1 MASISAKFKLI
12 DEMSAKL
19 DKIAQSGRSALSQ
32 WEKAGAAIDTAFDGA
47 ATETAQTAQS
57 INTSTDAVD
66 KFAEATAKAA
76 DRADDFTA
84 AMDEMENATNAASA
98 ASDELASAG
107 EDTEEALKGV
117 EESGTRAGEK
127 VKDYG
132 EESEEAGRKSKK
144 FGQETTDAIQS
155 IEDLLITVGIT
166 KLLKGIGDAFA
177 DCINDAIE
185 FESAIT
191 GVYKTVDGT
200 PEQLQQISDE
210 VKELSTR
217 IPATTTEIAAV
228 AEAAGQLGI
237 ATENVMAFSEV
248 MINLGEATNLT
259 SDEAASALAKFTN
272 ITGTAASEY
281 ENLGSTIVALGNN
294 FATTEADIVAM
305 STRMASAGTLAGMTE
320 SDILALAAS
329 LSSVGIEADAG
340 GSSMSTLI
348 SKMQLAVETGNDQ
361 LEQFASVAGY
371 TADEFTKKWGEDAAQ
386 ALYAFIAGLNDT
398 ERNGASA
405 TAVLDD
411 MGITEIRLSNAIKA
425 LANNSDSLGQ
435 ALTFA
440 NGAWEENTAL
450 ATEANTRYATLE
462 SKLGMTKNAA
472 NNLSIAVGDVF
483 TPMLAKA
490 AEVGQGALEGLTT
503 FVKNNPSAVKG
514 LAAIT
519 LGVGTFTAAIVAYTV
534 ATKAAKVAQAALNAI
549 QLANP
554 YYLVGAAIAAVTV
567 ALVAFIAST
576 VEAEDKSKQLTA
588 ASKEQERELQAM
600 RAEYDAVCD
609 TYGETSYQAQELSW
623 KIEEMTAEY
632 EASKQTMEEYRNAF
646 SSTMDAYY
654 EMVKKHEEAEEK
666 VTRESASIMS
676 LIGRLE
682 TLTKQTEVSAAE
694 QEEILAIIRKLNEE
708 VPGLS
713 LSYDKLTNSM
723 SSSSEAIKALA
734 EAEVASR
741 KYDTYYEQLIE
752 KMSKR
757 EELQTALTSAT
768 DNQAAAQKELNRLQE
783 SYDKWYD
790 EHKYGL
796 NSEKNASKMGR
807 YMAKIADAQEQVNE
821 FTDNVNEATK
831 AIDDNEA
838 EIERISTEMAK
849 LSGTYEE
856 STGAIVTYEE
866 AVNKSLSSVSSSITE
881 LCQKYDEAYTT
892 ARESIDGQIG
902 LFDEMVVKADMTVAE
917 MQGAMQSQV
926 QYLTE
931 YTENLKK
938 AMDFGFDRSLVEKLS
953 DGSEESAAQLGTL
966 ISKVEDLGGKTE
978 AAKKFVDDFN
988 AKFQEVEKAKDEFAE
1003 QVADIET
1010 DFTGGM
1016 KALEDQLNS
1025 TIDELNM
1032 EADAAA
1038 AAKATMHGYIS
1049 EIIAGGNSAVAAAAD
1064 AAARVRAA
1072 LQSGVAT
1079 TASGGGWTSYAD
1091 AAAQGYSNIKTA
1103 REFARGGSDKSTY
1116 GSYQN
1121 YLDAMYQKYG
1131 GYAEGTDY
1139 ASAGWKLVGEDGPE
1153 LMHFDGGEKVY
1164 TADETENIL
1173 ARSSAKEF
1181 FALPQGDLGSKTEAA
1196 KTDNGPK
1203 TIRLEINGAGA
1214 IEVDENVDEE
1224 TVVAIMQQH
1233 LKPVLTSI
1241 VKQEIYEEGDLS
1253 YDY

>member
-32 WEKAGAAIDTAFDGA
+32 WEKAGAAIDAAFDDA

-66 KFAEATAKAA
+66 KFGEATARAA
-76 DRADDFTA
+76 DKADEFTA
-84 AMDEMENATNAASA
+84 AMDEMENATNAAST

-107 EDTEEALKGV
+107 NETEEALNGV
-117 EESGTRAGEK
+117 TESSERAGKK

-132 EESEEAGRKSKK
+132 EENEEAGRKSKK
-144 FGQETTDAIQS
+144 FGEETTEAIQS

-166 KLLKGIGDAFA
+166 KLLKGIGDAFV
-177 DCINDAIE
+177 DCVGDAIE

-200 PEQLQQISDE
+200 PEQLAQISDE
-210 VKELSTR
+210 VKDLALN

-272 ITGTAASEY
+272 ITGTQASEY

-294 FATTEADIVAM
+294 FATTEKDIVAM

-348 SKMQLAVETGNDQ
+348 SKMQLAVETGNEQ
-361 LEQFASVAGY
+361 LEQFASVAGLS
-371 TADEFTKKWGEDAAQ
+371 ADEFTKKWGEDAAQ
-386 ALYAFIAGLNDT
+386 ALYAFIAGLQDT
-398 ERNGASA
+398 ERNGMSA

-425 LANNSDSLGQ
+425 LSNNSDSLGQ

-450 ATEANTRYATLE
+450 ATEANTRYSTLE

-483 TPMLAKA
+483 TPTISMA
-490 AEVGQGALEGLTT
+490 ASVGHSILTGLTD
-503 FVKNNPSAVKG
+503 FVKAHPTVVKG
-514 LAAIT
+514 VAAIT
-519 LGVGTFTAAIVAYTV
+519 IGVGAFTAAVVAYTV
-534 ATKAAKVAQAALNAI
+534 ATKAAKVAQAALNAV

-576 VEAEDKSKQLTA
+576 AEAEDESKRLTA
-588 ASKEQERELQAM
+588 ASKEQERQLQAM
-600 RAEYDAVCD
+600 QAEYESVCD

-623 KIEEMTAEY
+623 KIEEMTAQY

-646 SSTMDAYY
+646 SSTMDSYY

-676 LIGRLE
+676 LCGRLE
-682 TLTKQTEVSAAE
+682 TLTSQTEVTAAE

-757 EELQTALTSAT
+757 EELQEALTKAT
-768 DNQAAAQKELNRLQE
+768 DNQSAAQSELNRLQE
-783 SYDKWYD
+783 SYDKWY
-790 EHKYGL
+790 EKHKYGL
-796 NSEKNASKMGR
+796 NSTKNASKMGQ
-807 YMAKIADAQEQVNE
+807 YMAKIADAQEDVNE

-831 AIDDNEA
+831 AIEDNEA

-856 STGAIVTYEE
+856 NAGALVTYEQ
-866 AVNKSLSSVSSSITE
+866 AVEKSLSSVNAQITE
-881 LCQKYDEAYTT
+881 LCQKYDEAYEA

-902 LFDEMVVKADMTVAE
+902 LFDKIVVKAELSIAD
-917 MQGAMQSQV
+917 MQGAWESQIL
-926 QYLTE
+926 YLTS

-938 AMDFGFDRSLVEKLS
+938 AMDFGLDRSLVEKLS
-953 DGSEESAAQLGTL
+953 DGSEESAAQLDTI
-966 ISKVEDLGGKTE
+966 ISKVENLGGKTE

-988 AKFQEVEKAKDEFAE
+988 TKFREVEKAKDDFAK

-1010 DFTGGM
+1010 DFTGTM
-1016 KALEDQLNS
+1016 KTLEDQLDS
-1025 TIDELNM
+1025 TIDEMNM

-1072 LQSGVAT
+1072 LQSGVTT

-1091 AAAQGYSNIKTA
+1091 AAAAGYSNIRTA
-1103 REFARGGSDKSTY
+1103 SEFARGGADKNKY

-1121 YLDAMYQKYG
+1121 YLDAMYKQYG

-1139 ASAGWKLVGEDGPE
+1139 ADAGLKLVGEHGPE
-1153 LMHFDGGEKVY
+1153 LVEFAGGEKVY
-1164 TADETENIL
+1164 TADETEGVL
-1173 ARSSAKEF
+1173 ARSAAKEF
-1181 FALPQGDLGSKTEAA
+1181 YATPQGDIGKSETPK
-1196 KTDNGPK
+1196 DSDGPK
-1203 TIRLEINGAGA
+1203 IIRLEINGAGA
-1214 IEVDENVDEE
+1214 IEVDENVDEA

-1233 LKPVLTSI
+1233 LKPVLTGI

>member
-32 WEKAGAAIDTAFDGA
+32 WEKAGAAIDAAFDGA

-66 KFAEATAKAA
+66 KFGEATARAA
-76 DRADDFTA
+76 DKADEFTA
-84 AMDEMENATNAASA
+84 AMDEMENATNAAST

-107 EDTEEALKGV
+107 NETEEALNGV
-117 EESGTRAGEK
+117 TESSERAGKK

-132 EESEEAGRKSKK
+132 EENEEAGRKSKK
-144 FGQETTDAIQS
+144 FGEETTEAIQS

-166 KLLKGIGDAFA
+166 KLLKGIGDAFV
-177 DCINDAIE
+177 DCVGDAIE

-200 PEQLQQISDE
+200 PEQLAQISDE
-210 VKELSTR
+210 VKDLALN

-272 ITGTAASEY
+272 ITGTSAEEY

-348 SKMQLAVETGNDQ
+348 SKMQLAVETGNEQ

-371 TADEFTKKWGEDAAQ
+371 SADEFTKKWGEDAAQ
-386 ALYAFIAGLNDT
+386 ALYAFIAGLQDT
-398 ERNGASA
+398 ERNGMSA

-425 LANNSDSLGQ
+425 LSNNSDSLGQ

-450 ATEANTRYATLE
+450 ATEANTRYSTLE

-483 TPMLAKA
+483 TPAISKA
-490 AEVGQGALEGLTT
+490 AGVGHSILTGLTD
-503 FVKNNPSAVKG
+503 FVKANPTVVKG
-514 LAAIT
+514 VAAIT
-519 LGVGTFTAAIVAYTV
+519 IGVGAFTAAIVAYTV
-534 ATKAAKVAQAALNAI
+534 ATKAAKVAQAALNAV

-576 VEAEDKSKQLTA
+576 AEAEDESKRLTA
-588 ASKEQERELQAM
+588 ASKEQERQLQAM
-600 RAEYDAVCD
+600 QAEYESVCD

-623 KIEEMTAEY
+623 KIEEMTAQY

-646 SSTMDAYY
+646 SSTMDSYY

-676 LIGRLE
+676 LCGRLE
-682 TLTKQTEVSAAE
+682 TLTSQTEVTAAE

-757 EELQTALTSAT
+757 EELQEALTKAT
-768 DNQAAAQKELNRLQE
+768 DNQSAAQSELNRLQE
-783 SYDKWYD
+783 SYDKWY
-790 EHKYGL
+790 EKHKYSL
-796 NSEKNASKMGR
+796 NSPKNASKMGQ
-807 YMAKIADAQEQVNE
+807 YMAKIADAQEDVNE

-831 AIDDNEA
+831 AIEDNEA

-856 STGAIVTYEE
+856 NAGAIVTYEQ
-866 AVNKSLSSVSSSITE
+866 AVEKSLSSVNAQISE
-881 LCQKYDEAYTT
+881 LCQKYDEAYEA

-902 LFDEMVVKADMTVAE
+902 LFDKIVVKAELSIAD
-917 MQGAMQSQV
+917 MQGAWESQIL
-926 QYLTE
+926 YLTS

-938 AMDFGFDRSLVEKLS
+938 AMDFGLDRSLVEKLS
-953 DGSEESAAQLGTL
+953 DGSEESAAQLDTI
-966 ISKVEDLGGKTE
+966 ISKVESLGGKTE

-988 AKFQEVEKAKDEFAE
+988 AKFREVEKAKDDFAE

-1010 DFTGGM
+1010 DFTGTM
-1016 KALEDQLNS
+1016 KALEDQLDS
-1025 TIDELNM
+1025 TIDEMNM

-1091 AAAQGYSNIKTA
+1091 AAAAGHSNIRTA
-1103 REFARGGSDKSTY
+1103 SEFARGGADKNKY

-1121 YLDAMYQKYG
+1121 YLDAMYKQYG

-1139 ASAGWKLVGEDGPE
+1139 ADAGLKLVGEHGPE
-1153 LMHFDGGEKVY
+1153 LVEFAGGEKVY
-1164 TADETENIL
+1164 TADETEGIL
-1173 ARSSAKEF
+1173 ARSAAKEF
-1181 FALPQGDLGSKTEAA
+1181 YATPQGDIGKSETPK
-1196 KTDNGPK
+1196 DSDGPK
-1203 TIRLEINGAGA
+1203 IIRLEINGAGA
-1214 IEVDENVDEE
+1214 IEVDENVDEA

>member
-32 WEKAGAAIDTAFDGA
+32 WEKAGAAIDAAFDGA

-66 KFAEATAKAA
+66 KFGEATARAA
-76 DRADDFTA
+76 DKADEFTA
-84 AMDEMENATNAASA
+84 AMDEMENATNAAST

-107 EDTEEALKGV
+107 NETEEALNGV
-117 EESGTRAGEK
+117 TESSERAGKK

-132 EESEEAGRKSKK
+132 EENEEAGRKSKK
-144 FGQETTDAIQS
+144 FGEETTEAIQS
-155 IEDLLITVGIT
+155 IEDLLITVGST
-166 KLLKGIGDAFA
+166 KLLKGIGDAFV
-177 DCINDAIE
+177 DCVGDAIE

-200 PEQLQQISDE
+200 PEQLAQISDE
-210 VKELSTR
+210 VKDLALN

-272 ITGTAASEY
+272 ITGTQASEY

-294 FATTEADIVAM
+294 FATTEKDIVAM

-348 SKMQLAVETGNDQ
+348 SKMQLAVETGNEQ
-361 LEQFASVAGY
+361 LEQFASVAGLS
-371 TADEFTKKWGEDAAQ
+371 ADEFTKKWGEDAAQ
-386 ALYAFIAGLNDT
+386 ALYAFIAGLQDT
-398 ERNGASA
+398 ERNGMSA

-425 LANNSDSLGQ
+425 LSNNSDSLGQ

-450 ATEANTRYATLE
+450 ATEANTRYSTLE

-483 TPMLAKA
+483 TPTISKA
-490 AEVGQGALEGLTT
+490 AGVGHSILTGLTD
-503 FVKNNPSAVKG
+503 FVKANPTVVKG
-514 LAAIT
+514 VAAIT
-519 LGVGTFTAAIVAYTV
+519 IGVGAFTAAIVAYTV
-534 ATKAAKVAQAALNAI
+534 ATKAAKVAQAALNAV

-576 VEAEDKSKQLTA
+576 AEAEDESKRLTA
-588 ASKEQERELQAM
+588 ASKEQERQLQAM
-600 RAEYDAVCD
+600 QAEYESVCD

-623 KIEEMTAEY
+623 KIEEMTAQY

-646 SSTMDAYY
+646 SSTMDSYY

-676 LIGRLE
+676 LCGRLE
-682 TLTKQTEVSAAE
+682 TLTSQTEVTAAE

-757 EELQTALTSAT
+757 EELQEALTKAT
-768 DNQAAAQKELNRLQE
+768 DNQSAAQSELNRLQE
-783 SYDKWYD
+783 SYDKWY
-790 EHKYGL
+790 EKHKYGL
-796 NSEKNASKMGR
+796 NSTKNASKMGQ
-807 YMAKIADAQEQVNE
+807 YMAKITDAQEDVNE

-831 AIDDNEA
+831 AIEDNEA

-856 STGAIVTYEE
+856 SAGALVTYEQ
-866 AVNKSLSSVSSSITE
+866 AVEKSLSSVNAQITE
-881 LCQKYDEAYTT
+881 LCQKYDEAYEA

-902 LFDEMVVKADMTVAE
+902 LFDKIVVKAELSIAD
-917 MQGAMQSQV
+917 MQGAWESQIL
-926 QYLTE
+926 YLTS

-938 AMDFGFDRSLVEKLS
+938 AMDFGLDRSLVEKLS
-953 DGSEESAAQLGTL
+953 DGSEESAAQLDTI
-966 ISKVEDLGGKTE
+966 ISKVESLGGKTE

-988 AKFQEVEKAKDEFAE
+988 AKFREVEKAKDDFAE

-1010 DFTGGM
+1010 DFTGAM
-1016 KALEDQLNS
+1016 KALEDQLDS
-1025 TIDELNM
+1025 TIDEMNM

-1091 AAAQGYSNIKTA
+1091 AAAAGHSNIRTA
-1103 REFARGGSDKSTY
+1103 SEFARGGADKNKY

-1121 YLDAMYQKYG
+1121 YLDAMYKQYG

-1139 ASAGWKLVGEDGPE
+1139 AVAGLKLVGEHGPE
-1153 LMHFDGGEKVY
+1153 LVEFAGGEKVY
-1164 TADETENIL
+1164 TADETEGIL
-1173 ARSSAKEF
+1173 ARPAAKEF
-1181 FALPQGDLGSKTEAA
+1181 YATPQGDIGKSETPK
-1196 KTDNGPK
+1196 DGDGPK
-1203 TIRLEINGAGA
+1203 IIRLEISGAGA
-1214 IEVDENVDEE
+1214 IEVDENVDEA

>member
-32 WEKAGAAIDTAFDGA
+32 WEKAGAAIDAAFDGA

-66 KFAEATAKAA
+66 KFGEATARAA
-76 DRADDFTA
+76 DKADEFTA
-84 AMDEMENATNAASA
+84 AMDEMENATNAAST

-107 EDTEEALKGV
+107 TETEEALNGV
-117 EESGTRAGEK
+117 TESSERAGKK

-132 EESEEAGRKSKK
+132 EENEEAGRKSKK
-144 FGQETTDAIQS
+144 FGEETTEAIQS

-166 KLLKGIGDAFA
+166 KLLKGIGDAFV
-177 DCINDAIE
+177 DCVGDAIE

-200 PEQLQQISDE
+200 PEQLAQISDE
-210 VKELSTR
+210 VKDLALN

-272 ITGTAASEY
+272 ITGTSAEEY

-348 SKMQLAVETGNDQ
+348 SKMQLAVETGNEQ

-371 TADEFTKKWGEDAAQ
+371 SADEFTKKWGEDAAQ
-386 ALYAFIAGLNDT
+386 ALYAFIAGLQDT
-398 ERNGASA
+398 ERNGMSA

-425 LANNSDSLGQ
+425 LSNNSDSLGQ

-450 ATEANTRYATLE
+450 ATEANTRYSTLE

-483 TPMLAKA
+483 TPTISMA
-490 AEVGQGALEGLTT
+490 ASVGHSILTGLTD
-503 FVKNNPSAVKG
+503 FVKAHPTVVKG
-514 LAAIT
+514 VAAIT
-519 LGVGTFTAAIVAYTV
+519 IGVGAFTAAIVAYTV
-534 ATKAAKVAQAALNAI
+534 ATKAAKVAQAALNAV

-576 VEAEDKSKQLTA
+576 AEAEDESKRLTA
-588 ASKEQERELQAM
+588 ASKEQERQLQAM
-600 RAEYDAVCD
+600 QAEYESVCD

-623 KIEEMTAEY
+623 KIEEMTAQY

-646 SSTMDAYY
+646 SSTMDSYY

-676 LIGRLE
+676 LCGRLE
-682 TLTKQTEVSAAE
+682 TLTSQTEVTAAE

-757 EELQTALTSAT
+757 EELQEALTKAT
-768 DNQAAAQKELNRLQE
+768 DNQSAAQSELNRLQE
-783 SYDKWYD
+783 SYDKWY
-790 EHKYGL
+790 EKHKYGL
-796 NSEKNASKMGR
+796 NSTKNASKMGQ
-807 YMAKIADAQEQVNE
+807 YMAKIADAQEDVNE

-831 AIDDNEA
+831 AIEDNEA

-856 STGAIVTYEE
+856 NAGALVTYEQ
-866 AVNKSLSSVSSSITE
+866 AVEKSLSSVNAQITE
-881 LCQKYDEAYTT
+881 LCQKYDEAYEA

-902 LFDEMVVKADMTVAE
+902 LFDKIVVKAELSIAD
-917 MQGAMQSQV
+917 MQGAWESQIL
-926 QYLTE
+926 YLTS

-938 AMDFGFDRSLVEKLS
+938 AMDFGLDRSLVEKLS
-953 DGSEESAAQLGTL
+953 DGSEESAAQLDTI
-966 ISKVEDLGGKTE
+966 ISKVESLGGKTE

-988 AKFQEVEKAKDEFAE
+988 TKFREVEKAKDDFAK

-1010 DFTGGM
+1010 DFTGTM
-1016 KALEDQLNS
+1016 KTLEDQLDS
-1025 TIDELNM
+1025 TIDEMNM

-1091 AAAQGYSNIKTA
+1091 AAAAGYSNIRTA
-1103 REFARGGSDKSTY
+1103 SEFARGGADKNKY

-1121 YLDAMYQKYG
+1121 YLDAMYKQYG

-1139 ASAGWKLVGEDGPE
+1139 ADAGLKLVGEHGPE
-1153 LMHFDGGEKVY
+1153 LVEFAGGEKVY
-1164 TADETENIL
+1164 TADETEGIL
-1173 ARSSAKEF
+1173 ARSAAKEF
-1181 FALPQGDLGSKTEAA
+1181 YATPQGDIGKSETPK
-1196 KTDNGPK
+1196 DSDGPK
-1203 TIRLEINGAGA
+1203 IIRLEINGAGA
-1214 IEVDENVDEE
+1214 IEVDENVDEA

>member
-32 WEKAGAAIDTAFDGA
+32 WEQAGNAIDTAFDGA

-57 INTSTDAVD
+57 INTSTDAVE
-66 KFAEATAKAA
+66 KFNEATTRAA
-76 DRADDFTA
+76 DKADEFTT
-84 AMDEMENATNAASA
+84 AMDEMENATNASAAASENLSS
-98 ASDELASAG
+98 ASDE
-107 EDTEEALKGV
+107 TEEALKGV
-117 EESGTRAGEK
+117 EESSERAKKK
-127 VKDYG
+127 VKEYG
-132 EESEEAGRKSKK
+132 EENEDAGEKSKK
-144 FGQETTDAIQS
+144 FGKETTEAIQS

-166 KLLKGIGDAFA
+166 KLLKSIGDAFI
-177 DCINDAIE
+177 DCVGDAIE

-200 PEQLQQISDE
+200 PEQLAEISDE
-210 VKELSTR
+210 VKELALN

-272 ITGTAASEY
+272 ITGTSAEEY

-305 STRMASAGTLAGMTE
+305 STRMASAATLAGMSE

-348 SKMQLAVETGNDQ
+348 SKVQLAVETGNDQ

-371 TADEFTKKWGEDAAQ
+371 TADEFSQKWGEDAAG
-386 ALYAFIAGLNDT
+386 ALYLFIAGLQDT

-405 TAVLDD
+405 TAILDE

-425 LANNSDSLGQ
+425 LSNNSDSLGE
-435 ALTFA
+435 ALNFA
-440 NGAWEENTAL
+440 SGAWEENTAL
-450 ATEANTRYATLE
+450 ATEAGTRYATLE

-483 TPMLAKA
+483 TPTISKA
-490 AEVGQGALEGLTT
+490 AEIGQSALEGLTS
-503 FVKNNPSAVKG
+503 FVKGHPTVVKAV
-514 LAAIT
+514 AAIAI
-519 LGVGTFTAAIVAYTV
+519 GVGTFTAAIVAYTV
-534 ATKAAKVAQAALNAI
+534 ATKAAKVAQAALNAV

-567 ALVAFIAST
+567 GLIAFIAST
-576 VEAEDKSKQLTA
+576 SEAEDKSKQLTA
-588 ASKEQERELQAM
+588 ASQEQERELQALQ
-600 RAEYDAVCD
+600 AEYKAVCD

-623 KIEEMTAEY
+623 EIEEMTAQY
-632 EASKQTMEEYRNAF
+632 EANKQTVEEYRNAF

-654 EMVKKHEEAEEK
+654 EMVQKHEEAEEK
-666 VTRESASIMS
+666 VTRESASILS
-676 LIGRLE
+676 LVGRLE
-682 TLTKQTEVSAAE
+682 TLTEQTDVTAAE

-713 LSYDKLTNSM
+713 LSYDRLTNSM

-741 KYDTYYEQLIE
+741 KYDEYYEQLIE
-752 KMSKR
+752 KMSQR
-757 EELQTALTSAT
+757 ESLENALTVAKDNQTA
-768 DNQAAAQKELNRLQE
+768 AQERYNKKVEAYNE
-783 SYDKWYD
+783 WY
-790 EHKYGL
+790 EKHKNSL
-796 NSEKNASKMGR
+796 NSTTNAKKLGT
-807 YMAKIADAQEQVNE
+807 YWAQINELAETYNEYTAD
-821 FTDNVNEATK
+821 VNEATQ
-831 AIDDNEA
+831 AISDNEA
-838 EIERISTEMAK
+838 EIERISQEMAK

-856 STGAIVTYEE
+856 SAGGLITYEQACE
-866 AVNKSLSSVSSSITE
+866 KALSSVNTQISE
-881 LCQKYDEAYTT
+881 LCQKYDEAYEA

-902 LFDEMVVKADMTVAE
+902 LFDEIVLEVEQTTNE
-917 MQGAMQSQV
+917 MLGAWESQIN
-926 QYLTE
+926 YLTS

-938 AMDFGFDRSLVEKLS
+938 AMEYGFDRSLVAKLS
-953 DGSEESAAQLGTL
+953 DGSEESAAQLDTI
-966 ISKVEDLGGKTE
+966 ISKVEDLGGTTE
-978 AAKKFVDDFN
+978 QAKNFVDDFN
-988 AKFQEVEKAKDEFAE
+988 KKFQEVEQAKDEFAE

-1010 DFTGGM
+1010 NFTDSM
-1016 KALEDQLNS
+1016 EALEDQLNS
-1025 TIDELNM
+1025 TIDEMNM
-1032 EADAAA
+1032 EAEAAA
-1038 AAKATMHGYIS
+1038 AAKATMSGYIS

-1072 LQSGVAT
+1072 LQTGTAT
-1079 TASGGGWTSYAD
+1079 TSSGGSWSSYSD
-1091 AAAQGYSNIKTA
+1091 AAAAGYSNIKTA
-1103 REFARGGSDKSTY
+1103 TEFARGGSDKNTY
-1116 GSYQN
+1116 GTYQN
-1121 YLDAMYQKYG
+1121 YLDAMYQKYN

-1139 ASAGWKLVGEDGPE
+1139 ATAGVHLVGEEGPE
-1153 LMHFDGGEKVY
+1153 LVEFAGGEKVH
-1164 TADETENIL
+1164 TAAETEDIFARTAEAVRSNNI
-1173 ARSSAKEF
+1173 STT
-1181 FALPQGDLGSKTEAA
+1181 GSDT
-1196 KTDNGPK
+1196 PK
-1203 TIRLEINGAGA
+1203 QSGNNEPKVIRLEINGEGA
-1214 IEVDENVDEE
+1214 IEVDENVDEA
-1224 TVVAIMQQH
+1224 TVVAILQQH

-1253 YDY
+1253 YDF

>member
-32 WEKAGAAIDTAFDGA
+32 WEKAGAAIDAAFDGA

-66 KFAEATAKAA
+66 KFGEATARAA
-76 DRADDFTA
+76 DKADEFTA
-84 AMDEMENATNAASA
+84 AMDEMENATNAAST
-98 ASDELASAG
+98 ASDGLASAG
-107 EDTEEALKGV
+107 NETEEALNGV
-117 EESGTRAGEK
+117 TESSERAGKK

-132 EESEEAGRKSKK
+132 EENEEAGRKSKK
-144 FGQETTDAIQS
+144 FGEETTEAIQS

-166 KLLKGIGDAFA
+166 KLLKGIGDAFV
-177 DCINDAIE
+177 DCVGDAIE

-200 PEQLQQISDE
+200 PEQLAQISDE
-210 VKELSTR
+210 VKDLALN

-272 ITGTAASEY
+272 ITGTSAEEY

-348 SKMQLAVETGNDQ
+348 SKMQLAVETGNEQ

-371 TADEFTKKWGEDAAQ
+371 SADEFTKKWGEDAAQ
-386 ALYAFIAGLNDT
+386 ALYAFIAGLQDT
-398 ERNGASA
+398 ERNGMSA

-425 LANNSDSLGQ
+425 LSNNSDNLGQ

-483 TPMLAKA
+483 TPTISKA
-490 AEVGQGALEGLTT
+490 AGVGRSILTGLTD
-503 FVKNNPSAVKG
+503 FVKAHPTVVKG
-514 LAAIT
+514 VAAIT
-519 LGVGTFTAAIVAYTV
+519 IGVGAFTAAIVAYTV
-534 ATKAAKVAQAALNAI
+534 ATKAAKVAQAALNAV

-576 VEAEDKSKQLTA
+576 AEAEDESKRLTA
-588 ASKEQERELQAM
+588 ASKEQERQLQAM
-600 RAEYDAVCD
+600 QAEYESVCD

-623 KIEEMTAEY
+623 KIEEMTAQY

-646 SSTMDAYY
+646 SSTMDSYY

-676 LIGRLE
+676 LCGRLE
-682 TLTKQTEVSAAE
+682 TLTSQTEVTAAE

-757 EELQTALTSAT
+757 EELQEALTKAT
-768 DNQAAAQKELNRLQE
+768 DNQSAAQSELNRLQE
-783 SYDKWYD
+783 SYDKWY
-790 EHKYGL
+790 EKHKYSL
-796 NSEKNASKMGR
+796 NSTKNASKMGQ
-807 YMAKIADAQEQVNE
+807 YMAKIADAQEDVNE

-831 AIDDNEA
+831 AIEDNEA

-856 STGAIVTYEE
+856 NAGALVTYEQ
-866 AVNKSLSSVSSSITE
+866 AVEKSLSSVNAQITE
-881 LCQKYDEAYTT
+881 LCQKYDEAYEA

-902 LFDEMVVKADMTVAE
+902 LFDKIVVKAELSIAD
-917 MQGAMQSQV
+917 MQGAWESQIL
-926 QYLTE
+926 YLTS

-938 AMDFGFDRSLVEKLS
+938 AMDFGLDRSLVEKLS
-953 DGSEESAAQLGTL
+953 DGSEESAAQLDTI
-966 ISKVEDLGGKTE
+966 ISKVESLGGKTE

-988 AKFQEVEKAKDEFAE
+988 TKFREVEKAKDDFAK

-1010 DFTGGM
+1010 DFTGTM
-1016 KALEDQLNS
+1016 KTLEDQLDS
-1025 TIDELNM
+1025 TIDEMNM

-1079 TASGGGWTSYAD
+1079 TVSGGGWTSYAD
-1091 AAAQGYSNIKTA
+1091 AAAAGYSNIRTA
-1103 REFARGGSDKSTY
+1103 SEFARGGADKNKY

-1121 YLDAMYQKYG
+1121 YLDAMYKQYG

-1139 ASAGWKLVGEDGPE
+1139 ADAGLKLVGEHGPE
-1153 LMHFDGGEKVY
+1153 LVEFAGGEKVY
-1164 TADETENIL
+1164 TADETEGIL
-1173 ARSSAKEF
+1173 ARSAAKEF
-1181 FALPQGDLGSKTEAA
+1181 YATPQGDIGKSETPK
-1196 KTDNGPK
+1196 DSDGPK
-1203 TIRLEINGAGA
+1203 IIRLEINGAGA
-1214 IEVDENVDEE
+1214 IEVDENVDEA